1 MDQTM
6 FSQLKL
12 LLISIGASLV
22 ALWQWRKSA
31 IDKAK
36 NEAYIAEQETK
47 IKSFL
52 AQKKKS
58 DEKVENAIKVSAD
71 NAASDDGGV
80 IARLR
85 DKWSRD

>member
-1 MDQTM
+1 M

-52 AQKKKS
+52 ARKKKS

-71 NAASDDGGV
+71 NAVADDSGV

>member
-1 MDQTM
+1 MVNH
-6 FSQLKL
+6 LKL

-22 ALWQWRKSA
+22 ALWQWKKSA
-31 IDKAK
+31 VDKAK
-36 NEAYIAEQETK
+36 HDAYMAEQEIR

-58 DEKVENAIKVSAD
+58 DEKVKNAIKVSAD
-71 NAASDDGGV
+71 NAASNDSGV

>member
-1 MDQTM
+1 M

-36 NEAYIAEQETK
+36 NEADIAEQETK

-71 NAASDDGGV
+71 NAVADDSGV

>member
-1 MDQTM
+1 M

-22 ALWQWRKSA
+22 ALWQWKKSA
-31 IDKAK
+31 VDKAK
-36 NEAYIAEQETK
+36 NDAYMAEQEAR

-58 DEKVENAIKVSAD
+58 DEKVENAIKVSAN
-71 NAASDDGGV
+71 NAASDDSGV
-80 IARLR
+80 IVRLR

>member
-1 MDQTM
+1 M

-22 ALWQWRKSA
+22 ALWQWRRSA
-31 IDKAK
+31 VAKAK
-36 NEAYIAEQETK
+36 NDAYIAEQEAR

-71 NAASDDGGV
+71 NAASDDSGV

>member
-1 MDQTM
+1 MGKAM

-22 ALWQWRKSA
+22 ALWQWKKSA
-31 IDKAK
+31 VDKAK
-36 NEAYIAEQETK
+36 NEAYLAEQETK

-58 DEKVENAIKVSAD
+58 DEKVKNATKVSAD
-71 NAASDDGGV
+71 NAAADDGGV